1 MTTLE
6 AIARESADKLHAM
19 FTDAMPEIEAAISDA
34 VEQSQAD
41 DTVAKF
47 RLSFSVEYNL
57 DKSALTYR
65 LAFGVRKKWETCNA
79 VPDPNQPELIEA
91 PEMDRN

>member
-6 AIARESADKLHAM
+6 AIARESADKLHTM

-41 DTVAKF
+41 ETAAKF
-47 RLSFSVEYNL
+47 RLSFNVEYNL

-65 LAFGVRKKWETCNA
+65 LAFGVRKKWEATNA
-79 VPDPNQPELIEA
+79 VPDPNQPEL
-91 PEMDRN
+91 MDAGELTRN